1 MRTSLKSKFYT
12 PLKLECSSSFS
23 SYSSH
28 FANRLLLNYYMMFYL
43 PMSPT
48 NLNDVPSNGHYT
60 HVCIPTTHP
69 SPLSKSQ
76 RNLPGTEQGSLQ
88 IRAEEEEGADSFQT
102 ALILSQVEPH
112 WQQEL

>member
-1 MRTSLKSKFYT
+1 
-12 PLKLECSSSFS
+12 
-23 SYSSH
+23 
-28 FANRLLLNYYMMFYL
+28 MMFYL

-60 HVCIPTTHP
+60 HVCVPTTHP
-69 SPLSKSQ
+69 SPLNKSQ

-88 IRAEEEEGADSFQT
+88 ILAEEEEGADSFQT